1 MVKLQNLISGKS
13 MPPFQKQP
21 LADVLQSMCCKNLC
35 NIHKKTPAFESL

>member
-13 MPPFQKQP
+13 MPPFQRQM
-21 LADVLQSMCCKNLC
+21 ADVLQSMCCKNLC